1 MTTKIIEQYINHN
14 GSWVPYEPMI
24 KRNGVFE
31 SPENLWVKYNG
42 EHINNTWAVNF
53 TVKGNEKQE
62 WIFRPKI
69 GDFVYSDK
77 TWSSILSE
85 TKTCV
90 GVITDVRS
98 KDFDFIALQQT
109 GDAVWATS
117 SSIADVTTET
127 NISLAICDFAGK
139 TNSQNII
146 LAKPAENTA
155 AHKCAAYSTEGFS
168 AGSWFLPS
176 CGQWNV
182 FQLNKTK
189 INASISA
196 AGGIIVSD
204 ETEYWTSTQ
213 YDADRSW
220 TFDGGVL
227 RVLAK
232 RGLRSSHPFCTYK
245 YNPVPMVYISMIKII
260 IVTQKRNG
268 HYLAKKYLMYVV

>member
-98 KDFDFIALQQT
+98 KDFDFIGL
-109 GDAVWATS
+109 
-117 SSIADVTTET
+117 
-127 NISLAICDFAGK
+127 
-139 TNSQNII
+139 
-146 LAKPAENTA
+146 ENLTA
-155 AHKCAAYSTEGFS
+155 SF
-168 AGSWFLPS
+168 
-176 CGQWNV
+176 GQ
-182 FQLNKTK
+182 
-189 INASISA
+189 I
-196 AGGIIVSD
+196 
-204 ETEYWTSTQ
+204 
-213 YDADRSW
+213 
-220 TFDGGVL
+220 
-227 RVLAK
+227 
-232 RGLRSSHPFCTYK
+232 H
-245 YNPVPMVYISMIKII
+245 
-260 IVTQKRNG
+260 
-268 HYLAKKYLMYVV
+268 